1 MEKISTSAKIDRMRR
16 AIEAGEYAEALKLV
30 QTVDVLRLK
39 STADMSVCAE
49 AYYRNQDFEKALAC
63 FEQVY
68 QKNQTRRILIN
79 LINLCLKLS
88 MTDMAESYLRDF
100 VQMAP
105 NDFYRH
111 IFRYRIDKLRNEALD
126 VLIFDLEMLK
136 EENYM
141 EDWAYE
147 LAKLYHK
154 SGQKEKCIAECS
166 DIILWFGSGTYVERA
181 RALRA
186 YYLAESSQGAL
197 SEREAALANEVQ
209 RLVSAGRSAE
219 EVESF
224 IEETTTV
231 MGGTSDYSEADYR
244 SERYGQPP
252 VYEEKGKEVV
262 WKTTEF
268 GSVTEKVEVIENTMD
283 WIKGMQVAEQ
293 IRMTLDENQEV
304 MVEKLPEEDWKEYPE
319 ELTEEDFKECPEERS
334 QEFLKEEN
342 REAEPGAYAE
352 AEEEPKAAGADLPGE
367 AQETEADVTDIS
379 LPEEMEEQL
388 EEDISSEISKVMEDE
403 SIVFSYPEELTLRYF
418 PEEGTELSRLLEQ
431 KNVCLNDYFGVF
443 LSVSSVR
450 RQLIRSLEQIFDSR
464 HSGVALIIT
473 GEEQSGKTV
482 LGKAIAKSMQALG
495 RMKSPKVAIID
506 AKKLNLM
513 CLSDR
518 AKQLE
523 DMTLIIENAGDL
535 SSERTKEL
543 LSLSPVFAGKTV
555 VILEDERT
563 RMNQLLRNE
572 MDLNGA
578 YNNRIHLPK
587 WSAKDLYMAGLMR
600 FIQNDYKL
608 TKDAAEVLQ
617 NTIDRIVRQDG
628 ATAYENVMTYTEN
641 AMKKAEKRMTESLKE
656 QAAIGRYMDAD
667 LMMVRKEDME

>member
-1 MEKISTSAKIDRMRR
+1 MEKISTSAKIDRMRK

-252 VYEEKGKEVV
+252 VYEEKGKDVV
-262 WKTTEF
+262 WKTMEF
-268 GSVTEKVEVIENTMD
+268 GSVTEKVEVVENTMD
-283 WIKGMQVAEQ
+283 WLKGVQVAEQ
-293 IRMTLDENQEV
+293 IRMTLGENQECV
-304 MVEKLPEEDWKEYPE
+304 VEELPE
-319 ELTEEDFKECPEERS
+319 ECPEECLEKCPEES
-334 QEFLKEEN
+334 PEQCLPEVMKEP
-342 REAEPGAYAE
+342 EPE
-352 AEEEPKAAGADLPGE
+352 DCTVTEEESE
-367 AQETEADVTDIS
+367 ASHIAMPQEVQGDEADVADIS

-388 EEDISSEISKVMEDE
+388 EEDISAEISKVMEDE
-403 SIVFSYPEELTLRYF
+403 SVVFPYPEELTLRYF

-450 RQLIRSLEQIFDSR
+450 KQLIRSLEQIFDSR
-464 HSGVALIIT
+464 HTGVSLIIT

-587 WSAKDLYMAGLMR
+587 WSARDLYMAGLMR
-600 FIQNDYKL
+600 FIQNDYQL

-617 NTIDRIVRQDG
+617 NTIDRIARQDG
-628 ATAYENVMTYTEN
+628 ATAYESVMTYTEN